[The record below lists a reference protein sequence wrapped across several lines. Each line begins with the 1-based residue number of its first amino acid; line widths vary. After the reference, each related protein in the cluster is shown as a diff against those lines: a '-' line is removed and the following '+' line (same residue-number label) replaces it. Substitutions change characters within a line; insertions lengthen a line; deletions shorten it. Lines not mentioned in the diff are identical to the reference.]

1 MNGTSMI
8 YGRVGPRKDVI
19 QGPADGF
26 KAAKMQP
33 KETEYSTDGL
43 PKAFLHS
50 LRTLFDILDDSD
62 RGYVHI
68 SEIESRWQGADTRDL
83 PGGVLGCLRRVT
95 PPHGCLTFERF
106 VAGLRYSM
114 LNPENGSHFKV
125 QAAVQPQKQAPQQPP
140 KSAPLSTCSVGTRVE
155 NKVRPL
161 ALSNVTNTQQQQ
173 QQSRGVSSQQSR
185 GASSL
190 QSRGVSS
197 QQSRARAEEGSGYA
211 AGGPARYA
219 AGFERS
225 GRSLERVP
233 AVPEGGG
240 YRAEAGHAAQP
251 AQPQQSGVRSIESL
265 ALESPQ
271 LQNPDVMKSGL
282 PRSQSESATGFTGGS
297 RRHRRSREEQRRHT
311 ISNGVDYGM
320 TNLPPIG
327 PIILLPSLWPPAS
340 GPRRP
345 ARGPVTLPLPPCTR
359 ELPPLTFRL
368 SPCLTISPSSQ
379 LTSSPSFFPPPWPAA
394 ALMVVSRAGPRGL
407 VELED
412 SFGPPGP
419 AWTAVWAAYTTV
431 FIPLSSSLYSSKAL
445 HFFLWLK
452 QMKELEQEKDSL
464 LAGLEV
470 VERARDWYQG
480 QIHNVTE
487 RQRQVGKSSHSTDF
501 FTEASQTRLNVL
513 IPKLQEVNRCL
524 NDLISCTGVQCF
536 PSSGAQTAALS
547 VSSQPPAPA
556 PPQAIQR
563 LKDQNRL
570 LTQEVTEKSER
581 IAQLEQEKSALIKQL
596 FEARARSAQD
606 ASTMDSTFI

>member
-1 MNGTSMI
+1 MALIATDQGCKLNGTSI
-8 YGRVGPRKDVI
+8 YGRVGPKKEVF
-19 QGPADGF
+19 QGQTEGF
-26 KAAKMQP
+26 KTAKMQP
-33 KETEYSTDGL
+33 KETQYSTDGL

-50 LRTLFDILDDSD
+50 LRTLFDILDDGG

-68 SEIESRWQGADTRDL
+68 SEIESRWQGADTREL

-114 LNPENGSHFKV
+114 LNPEHSAHFKA
-125 QAAVQPQKQAPQQPP
+125 QAAVHPQQAPKQPQKP
-140 KSAPLSTCSVGTRVE
+140 APLSTCSVGTRVE

-161 ALSNVTNTQQQQ
+161 GPSNVTNTQQH
-173 QQSRGVSSQQSR
+173 R
-185 GASSL
+185 ASSL
-190 QSRGVSS
+190 QSR
-197 QQSRARAEEGSGYA
+197 ARPEEGAGYPA
-211 AGGPARYA
+211 CGPVRYS

-225 GRSLERVP
+225 GRSLEQNSV
-233 AVPEGGG
+233 ATGGG
-240 YRAEAGHAAQP
+240 CYRADPGHATKP
-251 AQPQQSGVRSIESL
+251 TQPQQSRVRSIESL

-271 LQNPDVMKSGL
+271 LDGSAVKSGL
-282 PRSQSESATGFTGGS
+282 QRFQSESATGFTSGS
-297 RRHRRSREEQRRHT
+297 RRHGRSREEQRRHT

-320 TNLPPIG
+320 RLIIRLPSFSLPP
-327 PIILLPSLWPPAS
+327 S
-340 GPRRP
+340 
-345 ARGPVTLPLPPCTR
+345 LPPSSSPFPLA
-359 ELPPLTFRL
+359 LPPRPT
-368 SPCLTISPSSQ
+368 
-379 LTSSPSFFPPPWPAA
+379 WPAA
-394 ALMVVSRAGPRGL
+394 ALMVVSRVGPRGL
-407 VELED
+407 VEVED
-412 SFGPPGP
+412 SLSRPGP
-419 AWTAVWAAYTTV
+419 AWTAVLAAYTTV

-487 RQRQVGKSSHSTDF
+487 RQRQVGQSSHCADF
-501 FTEASQTRLNVL
+501 FTEANQSRMNVL

-524 NDLISCTGVQCF
+524 NDLISCSGMQSF
-536 PSSGAQTAALS
+536 PSSAAQTAANP
-547 VSSQPPAPA
+547 QPPAPA

-570 LTQEVTEKSER
+570 LTQEVTERSER

-596 FEARARSAQD
+596 FEARAHSAQD
-606 ASTMDSTFI
+606 TSTMDSTFI

>member
-1 MNGTSMI
+1 MALIATEQGCKMNGTSVI
-8 YGRVGPRKDVI
+8 YSRVGPRKEVF
-19 QGPADGF
+19 QGKADGF
-26 KAAKMQP
+26 KAAPMQP

-50 LRTLFDILDDSD
+50 LRTLFDILDDSG

-68 SEIESRWQGADTRDL
+68 SEIESRWQGADTREL
-83 PGGVLGCLRRVT
+83 PGGVLSCLRRVT

-114 LNPENGSHFKV
+114 LNPENSTHFRAQV
-125 QAAVQPQKQAPQQPP
+125 AVQPQQAPKQLQ

-161 ALSNVTNTQQQQ
+161 GPSNVPNTQQQH
-173 QQSRGVSSQQSR
+173 R
-185 GASSL
+185 ASSL
-190 QSRGVSS
+190 QNRT
-197 QQSRARAEEGSGYA
+197 RPEEGYSA
-211 AGGPARYA
+211 CGPARYS

-225 GRSLERVP
+225 GRSLERIHG
-233 AVPEGGG
+233 APEGGC
-240 YRAEAGHAAQP
+240 YRIDPGHGTKTTQ
-251 AQPQQSGVRSIESL
+251 QPQQSRVRSIESL

-271 LQNPDVMKSGL
+271 VQGPSVVKSGL
-282 PRSQSESATGFTGGS
+282 PRSHSESATGFTGGS
-297 RRHRRSREEQRRHT
+297 RRHGRSREEQRRHT
-311 ISNGVDYGM
+311 ISNGVDYEM
-320 TNLPPIG
+320 
-327 PIILLPSLWPPAS
+327 
-340 GPRRP
+340 
-345 ARGPVTLPLPPCTR
+345 
-359 ELPPLTFRL
+359 
-368 SPCLTISPSSQ
+368 
-379 LTSSPSFFPPPWPAA
+379 
-394 ALMVVSRAGPRGL
+394 
-407 VELED
+407 
-412 SFGPPGP
+412 
-419 AWTAVWAAYTTV
+419 
-431 FIPLSSSLYSSKAL
+431 
-445 HFFLWLK
+445 LK

-487 RQRQVGKSSHSTDF
+487 RQRQVGQSSHCTDF
-501 FTEASQTRLNVL
+501 FTEANQTRMNVL

-524 NDLISCTGVQCF
+524 NDLISCTGMPSSF
-536 PSSGAQTAALS
+536 PSSGAQTGALS
-547 VSSQPPAPA
+547 SSSQPPAPA

-606 ASTMDSTFI
+606 TSTLDSTFI

>member
-1 MNGTSMI
+1 MALIATDRGCKLNGTSAI
-8 YGRVGPRKDVI
+8 YGRVEPRKEVF
-19 QGPADGF
+19 QGKAERF
-26 KAAKMQP
+26 KTVKMQP

-50 LRTLFDILDDSD
+50 LRTLFDILDDGG

-68 SEIESRWQGADTRDL
+68 SEIESRWQGADTREL

-114 LNPENGSHFKV
+114 LNPENSSHFKA
-125 QAAVQPQKQAPQQPP
+125 QAAVHPQQAPKQHQKP
-140 KSAPLSTCSVGTRVE
+140 APLSTCSVGTRVE

-161 ALSNVTNTQQQQ
+161 GPSNVTNTQQH
-173 QQSRGVSSQQSR
+173 R
-185 GASSL
+185 ASNL
-190 QSRGVSS
+190 QSRV
-197 QQSRARAEEGSGYA
+197 RLEEGAGYPA
-211 AGGPARYA
+211 CGPARYS

-225 GRSLERVP
+225 GRSLERIPV
-233 AVPEGGG
+233 APEGGC
-240 YRAEAGHAAQP
+240 YRTDPGHATKP
-251 AQPQQSGVRSIESL
+251 TQPQQSRVRSIESL

-271 LQNPDVMKSGL
+271 LQGPSVVKSGL

-297 RRHRRSREEQRRHT
+297 RRHGRSREEQRRHT

-320 TNLPPIG
+320 
-327 PIILLPSLWPPAS
+327 
-340 GPRRP
+340 
-345 ARGPVTLPLPPCTR
+345 
-359 ELPPLTFRL
+359 
-368 SPCLTISPSSQ
+368 
-379 LTSSPSFFPPPWPAA
+379 
-394 ALMVVSRAGPRGL
+394 
-407 VELED
+407 
-412 SFGPPGP
+412 
-419 AWTAVWAAYTTV
+419 
-431 FIPLSSSLYSSKAL
+431 
-445 HFFLWLK
+445 LK

-487 RQRQVGKSSHSTDF
+487 RQRQVGQSSHCTDF
-501 FTEASQTRLNVL
+501 FTEANQSRMNVL
-513 IPKLQEVNRCL
+513 IPKLQEVNQCL
-524 NDLISCTGVQCF
+524 NDLISCTGMQSF
-536 PSSGAQTAALS
+536 PSSSAQTAVLS
-547 VSSQPPAPA
+547 ATSQPPAPA

-606 ASTMDSTFI
+606 TSTMDSTFI

>member
-1 MNGTSMI
+1 MALIATDRGCKLNGTSAI
-8 YGRVGPRKDVI
+8 YGRVGPRKEVF
-19 QGPADGF
+19 QGKAEGF
-26 KAAKMQP
+26 KTAKMQP

-50 LRTLFDILDDSD
+50 LRTLFDILDDGG

-68 SEIESRWQGADTRDL
+68 SEIESRWQGADTQDL

-114 LNPENGSHFKV
+114 LNPENSSHFKA
-125 QAAVQPQKQAPQQPP
+125 QAAVHPQQAPKQSQKP
-140 KSAPLSTCSVGTRVE
+140 APLSTCSVGTRVE

-161 ALSNVTNTQQQQ
+161 GSSNVPNIQQH
-173 QQSRGVSSQQSR
+173 R
-185 GASSL
+185 ASSL
-190 QSRGVSS
+190 QSR
-197 QQSRARAEEGSGYA
+197 ARQEEGPGYTA
-211 AGGPARYA
+211 CGPARYS

-225 GRSLERVP
+225 GRSLERIP
-233 AVPEGGG
+233 GAPEGGC
-240 YRAEAGHAAQP
+240 YRTDSGHATKP
-251 AQPQQSGVRSIESL
+251 TQPQQSRVRSIESL

-271 LQNPDVMKSGL
+271 LQGQSVAKSGL

-297 RRHRRSREEQRRHT
+297 RRHGRSREEQRRHT

-320 TNLPPIG
+320 
-327 PIILLPSLWPPAS
+327 
-340 GPRRP
+340 
-345 ARGPVTLPLPPCTR
+345 
-359 ELPPLTFRL
+359 
-368 SPCLTISPSSQ
+368 
-379 LTSSPSFFPPPWPAA
+379 
-394 ALMVVSRAGPRGL
+394 
-407 VELED
+407 
-412 SFGPPGP
+412 
-419 AWTAVWAAYTTV
+419 
-431 FIPLSSSLYSSKAL
+431 
-445 HFFLWLK
+445 LK

-487 RQRQVGKSSHSTDF
+487 RQRQVGQSSHCTDF
-501 FTEASQTRLNVL
+501 FTETNQSRMNVL
-513 IPKLQEVNRCL
+513 IPKLQEVNHCL
-524 NDLISCTGVQCF
+524 NDLISCTGMQSF

-547 VSSQPPAPA
+547 ANSQPPPPA

-606 ASTMDSTFI
+606 TSTMDSTFI

>member
-1 MNGTSMI
+1 MALIATDQGCKLNGTSAI
-8 YGRVGPRKDVI
+8 YGRVGPRKEVF
-19 QGPADGF
+19 QGKAEGF
-26 KAAKMQP
+26 KSAKMQP

-50 LRTLFDILDDSD
+50 LRTLFDILDDGG

-114 LNPENGSHFKV
+114 LNPENNSHFKA
-125 QAAVQPQKQAPQQPP
+125 QAAVYPQQAPKQPHKP
-140 KSAPLSTCSVGTRVE
+140 AALSTCSVGTRVE

-161 ALSNVTNTQQQQ
+161 GPSNVTNTQPHR
-173 QQSRGVSSQQSR
+173 S
-185 GASSL
+185 SSL
-190 QSRGVSS
+190 QSR
-197 QQSRARAEEGSGYA
+197 ARQEEGPGYPVC
-211 AGGPARYA
+211 GPTPYS

-225 GRSLERVP
+225 GRSLERNSVAP
-233 AVPEGGG
+233 GGG
-240 YRAEAGHAAQP
+240 CYRADPGNVTKP
-251 AQPQQSGVRSIESL
+251 TQPQQSRVRSIESL

-271 LQNPDVMKSGL
+271 LHGQSVGKSGL

-297 RRHRRSREEQRRHT
+297 RRHGRSREEQRRHT

-320 TNLPPIG
+320 
-327 PIILLPSLWPPAS
+327 
-340 GPRRP
+340 
-345 ARGPVTLPLPPCTR
+345 
-359 ELPPLTFRL
+359 
-368 SPCLTISPSSQ
+368 
-379 LTSSPSFFPPPWPAA
+379 
-394 ALMVVSRAGPRGL
+394 
-407 VELED
+407 
-412 SFGPPGP
+412 
-419 AWTAVWAAYTTV
+419 
-431 FIPLSSSLYSSKAL
+431 
-445 HFFLWLK
+445 LK

-487 RQRQVGKSSHSTDF
+487 RQRQVGQSSHCTDF
-501 FTEASQTRLNVL
+501 FTEANQSRMNAL

-524 NDLISCTGVQCF
+524 NDLISCTGMQAF
-536 PSSGAQTAALS
+536 PSSAAQTAALS
-547 VSSQPPAPA
+547 ANPQPPGPA

-596 FEARARSAQD
+596 FEARARSVQD
-606 ASTMDSTFI
+606 TSTMDSTFI